1 MNSHWYSAAQLAA
14 MKLPGLPG
22 SERNMRIHAQAKG
35 YATRQVPSKGGKG
48 GMRTE
53 YQPPKAVLR
62 AIQEQKATEA
72 IAVIAPAPSVSAGQA
87 VPAVQGQPIELD
99 DAQRKCERA
108 REKIAEFVSGY
119 AGSVEKALGFLNAEY
134 VAGRLNDA
142 LLLAYEN
149 AWDKKRA
156 DSKIT
161 RSTYNKWLK
170 SFNKRGSYAP
180 LKVHADLSIKPWHAL
195 ALSLRQ
201 RPQGST
207 LTWIAE
213 QVEAQWDVAAWG
225 KKPLDLYSVIWRFF
239 EHKCSAIDQL
249 KGRYT
254 GSKLR
259 SYKNYTTRTSA
270 GMYPWQE
277 VHADGWN
284 THCTAPHPVTGEFV
298 THEVWIFRDVATRFR
313 CPPGIGLTENYD
325 VITKGLENCVRVG
338 GVPVILQTDS
348 TKIIKKSPRFQFI
361 ANEAGM
367 TIVHPVEVG
376 NSQANGIAENG
387 NKDLD
392 RACRELATYQAKG
405 MDSLTL
411 KRVKKITAE
420 MVKAANAGDVELR
433 DKKKKEAE
441 KAGKG
446 LVFGGHQEFIDWIN
460 AAVDKPNDRPHP
472 ALPKIRDEISG
483 KMRHQTPREALN
495 EHRANGWEPVL
506 LAEAHLVDLFRT
518 RVQVKVVRGGVIPYG
533 KMRYTDPELLHWNGK
548 MVVVAYDKMDW
559 KKVWVRT
566 LAGVDICE
574 ADFAFSTAYRCQ
586 TAYEEGEEKRANA
599 QIKRREKD
607 IERIRNSTPSMVDGK
622 VVAINSDRLGEEAQ
636 ALFAH
641 ELVQQ
646 ALQNKAEPLDAE
658 VIAFTSKGAM
668 NLAPAT
674 PSPAVNPLAGM
685 TNAEKYVLW
694 HEYDA
699 MVKEVGS
706 IDVLAC
712 GWQQIFY
719 NGFSDTPIF
728 KGERA
733 LVEMKA
739 AMEKERVLL

>member
-1 MNSHWYSAAQLAA
+1 MNSHWYTAAQLAA

-22 SERNMRIHAQAKG
+22 SEPGMRDRMKVQGWAS
-35 YATRQVPSKGGKG
+35 RQVPCKGGKG

-53 YQPPKAVLR
+53 YQPPKAVLM
-62 AIQEQKATEA
+62 AISECKATKQGDV
-72 IAVIAPAPSVSAGQA
+72 AVVAGPAA
-87 VPAVQGQPIELD
+87 VLAAFPALPAVQGKPVELD
-99 DAQRKCERA
+99 DDQRKCERA
-108 REKIAEFVSGY
+108 RAQIVEFIGGY
-119 AGSVEKALGFLNAEY
+119 AGSVEKALGFLNTEY
-134 VAGRLNDA
+134 AAGRLSNVM
-142 LLLAYEN
+142 LLSYEN
-149 AWDKKRA
+149 AWDKPRNKL
-156 DSKIT
+156 KLVKK
-161 RSTYNKWLK
+161 TYYNWLDN
-170 SFNKRGSYAP
+170 FNKRGSYAP
-180 LKVHADLSIKPWHAL
+180 LKAQPDMSVKPWHAL

-213 QVEAQWDVAAWG
+213 QVEAQWDEAWG

-239 EHKCSAIDQL
+239 ENKCSSIDQL

-259 SYKNYTTRTSA
+259 SYKNFITRTSA

-361 ANEAGM
+361 ADEAGM

-405 MDSLTL
+405 MDTLTL
-411 KRVKKITAE
+411 KRVKKITAD

-441 KAGKG
+441 KVGKG
-446 LVFGGHQEFIDWIN
+446 LVFGSHQEFIDWIN
-460 AAVDKPNDRPHP
+460 AVVDKPNDRPHP
-472 ALPKIRDEISG
+472 ALPKIRDENSG
-483 KMRHQTPREALN
+483 KMRHQTPRESLN

-506 LAEAHLVDLFRT
+506 LLEAHLVDLFRT
-518 RVQVKVVRGGVIPYG
+518 RVQVRVTRGGVIPYG

-548 MVVVAYDKMDW
+548 DVVVAFDKMEW

-574 ADFAFSTAYRCQ
+574 AEFSYATPYRAQ
-586 TAYEEGEEKRANA
+586 TAYEMGEEKRANA

-607 IERIRNSTPSMVDGK
+607 IERIRNSTPSMMDGK
-622 VVAINSDRLGEEAQ
+622 VVALNSDRLGAEAQ
-636 ALFAH
+636 ALFAQ
-641 ELVQQ
+641 ELAQLSLREKAMQQ
-646 ALQNKAEPLDAE
+646 DAE
-658 VIAFTSKGAM
+658 VISFTPRVAAQSE
-668 NLAPAT
+668 P
-674 PSPAVNPLAGM
+674 PSPAANPLGGM
-685 TNAEKYVLW
+685 SNAKKYVLW

-699 MVKEVGS
+699 MVKEVGNADILS
-706 IDVLAC
+706 ED
-712 GWQQIFY
+712 WQQRFY
-719 NGFSDTPIF
+719 KGFSDTPIF
-728 KGERA
+728 KGEKA
-733 LVEMKA
+733 LVEMKE
-739 AMEKERVLL
+739 AMQKGNPQP